1 MDFQEAHL
9 ISVEDII
16 IISKLKEKNLF
27 LCRFNPIVTM
37 LVLDNYYD
45 NEFASRKICRG
56 ANKHPFLHKNGS
68 KVTEKDRKQ
77 ERQIAVFS
85 HMSK

>member
-16 IISKLKEKNLF
+16 IISKLGEKNLF

-37 LVLDNYYD
+37 LVLDNYD
-45 NEFASRKICRG
+45 DEFAGRNVEVPTNTPSSTKM
-56 ANKHPFLHKNGS
+56 AAK
-68 KVTEKDRKQ
+68 
-77 ERQIAVFS
+77 
-85 HMSK
+85 

>member
-45 NEFASRKICRG
+45 NEFASRKTK
-56 ANKHPFLHKNGS
+56 KHPFLHKNGS

-85 HMSK
+85 HKSK

>member
-27 LCRFNPIVTM
+27 LCQFNPIVTM

-68 KVTEKDRKQ
+68 KVTEKDKKQ

-85 HMSK
+85 HKSK

>member
-16 IISKLKEKNLF
+16 IISKLKKKNLF

-77 ERQIAVFS
+77 EHQIAVFS
-85 HMSK
+85 HKSK

>member
-16 IISKLKEKNLF
+16 IISKLGEKKLF

-37 LVLDNYYD
+37 LVLDNYD
-45 NEFASRKICRG
+45 DEFAGRKICRG
-56 ANKHPFLHKNGS
+56 ANKHPSPTKMAA
-68 KVTEKDRKQ
+68 K
-77 ERQIAVFS
+77 
-85 HMSK
+85 

>member
-1 MDFQEAHL
+1 MDFLEAHL

-16 IISKLKEKNLF
+16 IISKLGEKNLF
-27 LCRFNPIVTM
+27 LCQFNPIVTM
-37 LVLDNYYD
+37 LVLDNYD
-45 NEFASRKICRG
+45 DEFAGWKICRG

-85 HMSK
+85 HKSK